1 MFRCRDWEERCGHMK
16 YTGENKKMQKSR
28 ENKRGKRERTKM
40 KTFSPQM
47 GLPTLLTR
55 NPTGFKLNTF

>member
-1 MFRCRDWEERCGHMK
+1 MK

>member
-1 MFRCRDWEERCGHMK
+1 MK

-28 ENKRGKRERTKM
+28 ENKSGKRERTKM
-40 KTFSPQM
+40 KTFSPQT
-47 GLPTLLTR
+47 GLPTLLPR